1 MTFFSCPMF
10 VATKNQNHFTM
21 KKSTSSNGSVNA
33 VYQPNRQ
40 RPAVKKVGPIV
51 LILALKSENN
61 NVQVNREKPVSQQEI
76 VVIKDTSVS
85 TVKPALQVDGN
96 MRPTKFTVT
105 ADSTGGGAVAAT
117 VAIFNNATFL
127 PDSSDAVTAFT
138 YSDGWTGKFMDLMLA
153 QAGIEGITCYGF
165 NVSCADQNGVA
176 NSASIN
182 AMLASMR
189 YYTGFGTNYV
199 PSSFDL
205 NGLERK
211 SDYKNGL
218 ETVKVKFNINALSQ
232 FVYSQPVNR
241 VFQFTFFFQDF
252 TL

>member
-1 MTFFSCPMF
+1 
-10 VATKNQNHFTM
+10 M
-21 KKSTSSNGSVNA
+21 KKVNRSKGLSKA
-33 VYQPNRQ
+33 QYQPNRQ
-40 RPAVKKVGPIV
+40 KPSANKIGPIV
-51 LILALKSENN
+51 LILQLKSTSDAVQMNDQSGRNLGNN
-61 NVQVNREKPVSQQEI
+61 NSNVIIVKDAAVSQ
-76 VVIKDTSVS
+76 IKPML
-85 TVKPALQVDGN
+85 TVDAPL
-96 MRPTKFTVT
+96 RPTKFTVT

-127 PDSSDAVTAFT
+127 PDSTDAVTAFT
-138 YSDGWTGKFMDLMLA
+138 YSDGWTGKYMDLMLS
-153 QAGIEGITCYGF
+153 QAGVEGITCYGF

-176 NSASIN
+176 NSAAIN

-199 PSSFDL
+199 PASFDL

-211 SDYKNGL
+211 TDQKSGL

-252 TL
+252 SL